1 MLEQLQQIDTSVID
15 ELMEIKQEKETIAE
29 RLGKMTEDQG
39 KVSDVVYRR
48 VRRDYEA
55 RQSALERK
63 ASPLKD
69 RARQEYAKLKTLLD
83 RVEGVHSATK
93 LDREEIDFRHKLG
106 EFTDDEFK
114 KRSSELDDKID
125 EQKSSLEEIEAVREQ
140 FLGAV
145 ESEQDLALPPT
156 PVPASAPAPAPAP
169 AQAPTPPPAPLP
181 SPPVIPDQGITA
193 PQPVVTPIGL
203 TAGGIVAPTPAPP
216 PPAPAPPPAIS
227 APAKPMPIGGGEPDG
242 TVILPPELPPAAAPP
257 AGAPPSAPAS
267 NLPPSTAPVLPVGA
281 ETSPSS
287 TAGKTVVLVKG
298 KLIAIDTDLGATEF
312 ALEPLTFIGRTPENQ
327 IRLNKPAVSRR
338 HAQIA
343 QSEGGY
349 VLRDLNSE
357 NGTYVNGERVKEKP
371 LGDGD
376 RVQIGTVRFVFR
388 AG

>member
-1 MLEQLQQIDTSVID
+1 MLEQLQQVDTSVID
-15 ELMEIKQEKETIAE
+15 ELMEIKQERETIGE
-29 RLGKMTEDQG
+29 RLGKMAEDQG
-39 KVSDVVYRR
+39 KVSEVVYRR

-55 RQSALERK
+55 RLAALERK
-63 ASPLKD
+63 AAPLKD
-69 RARQEYAKLKTLLD
+69 RARQEYGKLKALLD
-83 RVEGVHSATK
+83 RIESVHQATK

-114 KRSSELDDKID
+114 KRAGELDDKLD
-125 EQKSSLEEIEAVREQ
+125 EQKGGLEQIEAVREQ
-140 FLGAV
+140 FLGTV
-145 ESEQDLALPPT
+145 ESEQELA
-156 PVPASAPAPAPAP
+156 A
-169 AQAPTPPPAPLP
+169 PPPAPAAP
-181 SPPVIPDQGITA
+181 GPPPPAPPVAAATPLVPDSGITA
-193 PQPVVTPIGL
+193 PQPVVTPVGL
-203 TAGGIVAPTPAPP
+203 TQESPAPSTPP
-216 PPAPAPPPAIS
+216 PPFPTPPV
-227 APAKPMPIGGGEPDG
+227 APAKPAPAAEDQPDG
-242 TVILPPELPPAAAPP
+242 TVILPPEAPPGPPATPRAALAPASSDAPAAAVVV
-257 AGAPPSAPAS
+257 AGVGSE
-267 NLPPSTAPVLPVGA
+267 TAP
-281 ETSPSS
+281 S
-287 TAGKTVVLVKG
+287 AGKTVVLVRG

-312 ALEPLTFIGRTPENQ
+312 PLEPLTFIGRTPENQ

>member
-29 RLGKMTEDQG
+29 RLAKMTEDQG

-48 VRRDYEA
+48 VRRDYES

-63 ASPLKD
+63 AAPLKD
-69 RARQEYAKLKTLLD
+69 RARQEYAKLKALLD
-83 RVEGVHSATK
+83 RVASVHSATK

-106 EFTDDEFK
+106 EFTDEEFK
-114 KRSSELDDKID
+114 KRTGELDDKVD
-125 EQKSSLEEIEAVREQ
+125 QQKSNLEEIEAVREQ

-145 ESEQDLALPPT
+145 ESEQELALPAT
-156 PVPASAPAPAPAP
+156 PVPAPAAA
-169 AQAPTPPPAPLP
+169 PPPAP
-181 SPPVIPDQGITA
+181 PPPAVPDNGITG
-193 PQPVVTPIGL
+193 PQPVTPIGL
-203 TAGGIVAPTPAPP
+203 TAAGIVAPPPP
-216 PPAPAPPPAIS
+216 PPAHTPAHAAPPA
-227 APAKPMPIGGGEPDG
+227 APAKPEPAKPEPATGSQPDG
-242 TVILPPELPPAAAPP
+242 TVILPPEAPAAAPP
-257 AGAPPSAPAS
+257 APGAAAPPAPPHGA
-267 NLPPSTAPVLPVGA
+267 APVGA
-281 ETSPSS
+281 ETSPSA
-287 TAGKTVVLVKG
+287 AGRTVVLVKG

-357 NGTYVNGERVKEKP
+357 NVTYVNGERVKEKP

>member
-29 RLGKMTEDQG
+29 RLTKMSEDQG

-48 VRRDYEA
+48 VRRDYES

-63 ASPLKD
+63 AAPLKD
-69 RARQEYAKLKTLLD
+69 RARQEYAKLKALLD
-83 RVEGVHSATK
+83 RIEGVHSATK

-106 EFTDDEFK
+106 EYTDDEFK
-114 KRSSELDDKID
+114 KKSGELDDKID
-125 EQKSSLEEIEAVREQ
+125 EQKASLEEIEAVREQ

-145 ESEQDLALPPT
+145 DSEQELTLPAPAAPPAPPT
-156 PVPASAPAPAPAP
+156 PPAAAPAPHPAP
-169 AQAPTPPPAPLP
+169 AAPA
-181 SPPVIPDQGITA
+181 IPDNGITA
-193 PQPVVTPIGL
+193 PQPVTPIGL
-203 TAGGIVAPTPAPP
+203 TAAGIMP
-216 PPAPAPPPAIS
+216 PAPPPAV
-227 APAKPMPIGGGEPDG
+227 APPPEPPPPAKPEPAAGGEPDG
-242 TVILPPELPPAAAPP
+242 TVILPPEAPPQAPGAAATAAPPPPAAGPKP
-257 AGAPPSAPAS
+257 I
-267 NLPPSTAPVLPVGA
+267 GA
-281 ETSPSS
+281 ETSPSA
-287 TAGKTVVLVKG
+287 AGGRTVVLAKG

-312 ALEPLTFIGRTPENQ
+312 PLEPLTFIGRTPENQ

-343 QSEGGY
+343 QSDSGY

-371 LGDGD
+371 LANGD

-388 AG
+388 AE

>member
-29 RLGKMTEDQG
+29 RLQKMAEDQG

-48 VRRDYEA
+48 VRRDYES

-63 ASPLKD
+63 AAPLKD
-69 RARQEYAKLKTLLD
+69 RARQEYAKLKALLD
-83 RVEGVHSATK
+83 RIESVHSATK

-114 KRSSELDDKID
+114 KKAGELDDKID
-125 EQKSSLEEIEAVREQ
+125 EQKSSLEEIESVREQ

-145 ESEQDLALPPT
+145 DSEQELALPAGAPAAAIAAPPAAPPALEPP
-156 PVPASAPAPAPAP
+156 PVPAAP
-169 AQAPTPPPAPLP
+169 
-181 SPPVIPDQGITA
+181 VDNGVTA
-193 PQPVVTPIGL
+193 PQPVTPIGL
-203 TAGGIVAPTPAPP
+203 TAAGIVAPPPAP
-216 PPAPAPPPAIS
+216 PPAPAAAPPPPPAKP
-227 APAKPMPIGGGEPDG
+227 APAAGGEPDG
-242 TVILPPELPPAAAPP
+242 TVILPPEAPPPALSATIAPPPEVAAAPV
-257 AGAPPSAPAS
+257 AG
-267 NLPPSTAPVLPVGA
+267 TPVGA
-281 ETSPSS
+281 ETSPSA
-287 TAGKTVVLVKG
+287 AGGRTVVLSKG

-312 ALEPLTFIGRTPENQ
+312 PLEPLNFIGRTPENQ

-343 QSEGGY
+343 QSDSGY

-371 LGDGD
+371 LADGD

-388 AG
+388 LG

>member
-29 RLGKMTEDQG
+29 RLGKMAEDQG

-48 VRRDYEA
+48 VRRDYES

-63 ASPLKD
+63 AAPLKD
-69 RARQEYAKLKTLLD
+69 RARQEYAKLKALLD
-83 RVEGVHSATK
+83 RIEGVHSATK

-106 EFTDDEFK
+106 EYTDDEFK
-114 KRSSELDDKID
+114 KKSGELDDKID

-145 ESEQDLALPPT
+145 DSEQELTLPAP
-156 PVPASAPAPAPAP
+156 PPSASSAPPAV
-169 AQAPTPPPAPLP
+169 
-181 SPPVIPDQGITA
+181 PVVPVVPIVPVVPVVPDQGITA
-193 PQPVVTPIGL
+193 PQPVTPIGL
-203 TAGGIVAPTPAPP
+203 TAAGIVAPPPLPTLAPAPEP
-216 PPAPAPPPAIS
+216 PPAAAPPVKPAPA
-227 APAKPMPIGGGEPDG
+227 AGGEPDG
-242 TVILPPELPPAAAPP
+242 TVILPPESPAPAPAATVQAAPDAGPAAAP
-257 AGAPPSAPAS
+257 APA
-267 NLPPSTAPVLPVGA
+267 PIGA
-281 ETSPSS
+281 ETSPSA
-287 TAGKTVVLVKG
+287 AGGRTVVLAKG

-312 ALEPLTFIGRTPENQ
+312 PLEPLTFIGRTPENQ

-343 QSEGGY
+343 QSDSGY

-357 NGTYVNGERVKEKP
+357 NGTYVNGERVKEKA
-371 LGDGD
+371 LANGD

-388 AG
+388 AE

>member
-1 MLEQLQQIDTSVID
+1 MLEQLQQVDTSVID
-15 ELMEIKQEKETIAE
+15 ELMEIKQERETIGE
-29 RLGKMTEDQG
+29 RLGKMAEDQG
-39 KVSDVVYRR
+39 KVSEVVYRR

-55 RQSALERK
+55 RLAALERK
-63 ASPLKD
+63 AAPLKE
-69 RARQEYAKLKTLLD
+69 RARLEYGKLKALLD
-83 RVEGVHSATK
+83 KIESVHQATK

-114 KRSSELDDKID
+114 KRAGELDDKLD
-125 EQKSSLEEIEAVREQ
+125 EQKGGLEQIEAVREQ
-140 FLGAV
+140 FLGTV
-145 ESEQDLALPPT
+145 ESEQELA
-156 PVPASAPAPAPAP
+156 AP
-169 AQAPTPPPAPLP
+169 PPPAGVA
-181 SPPVIPDQGITA
+181 PPPAAPVALATPVVPDSGITA

-203 TAGGIVAPTPAPP
+203 TQESPAPTPTPP
-216 PPAPAPPPAIS
+216 PFAAPEAASAKPAPAADS
-227 APAKPMPIGGGEPDG
+227 QPDG
-242 TVILPPELPPAAAPP
+242 TVILPPEAPPGPPPAALTAP
-257 AGAPPSAPAS
+257 APAS
-267 NLPPSTAPVLPVGA
+267 VDGPAAAAVVSAVGSETAP
-281 ETSPSS
+281 S
-287 TAGKTVVLVKG
+287 AGKTVVLVRG

-312 ALEPLTFIGRTPENQ
+312 PLEPLTFIGRTPENQ

-357 NGTYVNGERVKEKP
+357 NGTYVNGERVKEKS